1 MTKTPVIVRSFDPI
15 LLVGAGDVSASDMAL
30 AHRPGW
36 RVVAADGGAARCL
49 EAGVVPEAVIGD
61 LDSLEAGT
69 RAALPAE
76 RVFPVAEQES
86 TDFEKCL
93 ERVSAPVVVAV
104 GFAGPRIDHTLA
116 VCTSLL
122 RHAAMP
128 VIVLGEAD
136 LIFHGPRE
144 VSLDLAPGTRVSLYP
159 LRQVTGRS
167 EGLRWPIGGIGF
179 APDGRIGTSNE
190 ALGPVHLGF
199 DGPGMLVITPR
210 AALESVLAAL
220 GGPRHVPW
228 R

>member
-1 MTKTPVIVRSFDPI
+1 MIVRSSDPI
-15 LLVGAGDVSASDMAL
+15 LLVGAGNVSASDIDL
-30 AHRPGW
+30 ARRPGW

-49 EAGVVPEAVIGD
+49 GAGILPEVVIGD
-61 LDSLEAGT
+61 LDSLGREARESLAPG
-69 RAALPAE
+69 
-76 RVFPVAEQES
+76 RVVRVAEQET

-93 ERVSAPVVVAV
+93 ERVAAPVIVAV

-122 RHAAMP
+122 RHPALP

-136 LIFHGPRE
+136 LIFHAPRE
-144 VSLDLAPGTRVSLYP
+144 LSLDLAPGTRVSLYP

-167 EGLRWPIGGIGF
+167 EGLRWPIDGIAF

-190 ALGPVHLGF
+190 ALGAVRITL
-199 DGPGMLVITPR
+199 DGPGMLAITPR
-210 AALESVLAAL
+210 AALESVLGAL
-220 GGPRHVPW
+220 RGPLHVPW